1 MPELPEVETVKNGLI
16 RHIINKK
23 IFSIKI
29 NADKLRYPIN
39 KDKFSEIV
47 NLKVREIQRRGK
59 HLIIFLNDD
68 LQLIVHLGMSGVIKV
83 ENKKTYSS
91 KKHDHILIEFEK
103 DILIYNDPRRFGY
116 WLVNNN
122 NIPFEHKVLINH
134 GVEPLTEDFD
144 VKYLE
149 TKLKHSS
156 KKIKQ
161 AIMDNSTVVGV
172 GNIYASEALFK
183 SNILPTRIS
192 KTLSKKEITKLVHA
206 IKEILKIAI
215 EQGGTT
221 LKDYKNTEGK
231 PGYFSQKLNVYGRAK
246 QPCYICKSE
255 IKSEVIGQRNTYF
268 CTKCQK

>member
-16 RHIINKK
+16 RNIINKR

-29 NADKLRYPIN
+29 NVDKLRYPI
-39 KDKFSEIV
+39 DKNGLLGIL
-47 NLKVREIQRRGK
+47 NLKVKEIQRRGK
-59 HLIIFLNDD
+59 HLIFFLKDD

-83 ENKKTYSS
+83 ENKKTYNF
-91 KKHDHILIEFEK
+91 KKHDHILIEFEE
-103 DILIYNDPRRFGY
+103 DILIYNDPRKFGY
-116 WLVNNN
+116 WLINNN
-122 NIPFEHKVLINH
+122 NIPFNHKVLINH

-149 TKLKHSS
+149 AKLKHSS

-161 AIMDNSTVVGV
+161 AIMDNSIVVGV

-192 KTLSKKEITKLVHA
+192 KTLSEKEIVKLVDA

-231 PGYFSQKLNVYGRAK
+231 PGYFSQKLNVYGRTK
-246 QPCYICKSE
+246 QNCYICNNE